1 MLITFTSVMPIGV
14 SVKAGELPAKIFL
27 RPGLVG

>member
-1 MLITFTSVMPIGV
+1 MPIGV